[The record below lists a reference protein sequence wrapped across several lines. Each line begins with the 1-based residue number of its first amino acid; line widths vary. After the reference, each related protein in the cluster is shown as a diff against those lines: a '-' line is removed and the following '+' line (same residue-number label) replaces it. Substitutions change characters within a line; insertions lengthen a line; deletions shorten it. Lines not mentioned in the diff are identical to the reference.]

1 MRLPNEDRYLL
12 PIIAAIMMAGGAGLT
27 AQTEPEA
34 VDAAINDQN
43 GLDPAQMNDAAW
55 AKAAKARDI
64 ETASELMST
73 FDTT

>member
-12 PIIAAIMMAGGAGLT
+12 PIIAAIMTAGGAGLM

-55 AKAAKARDI
+55 AKARDI
-64 ETASELMST
+64 ETAGELMST